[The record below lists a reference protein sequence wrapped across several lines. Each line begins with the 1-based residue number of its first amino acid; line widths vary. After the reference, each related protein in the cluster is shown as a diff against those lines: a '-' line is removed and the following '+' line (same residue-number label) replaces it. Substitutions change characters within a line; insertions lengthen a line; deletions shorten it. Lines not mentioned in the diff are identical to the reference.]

1 MTIIYAICGLRN
13 TIFDA
18 IIIPMNELDILKLV
32 AQRLNDAKIDYML
45 SGSTALS
52 FYGKPRM
59 TRDIDIV
66 IVIPPG
72 EVDCFVKLFEQDFY
86 IDRDMAADAIKNQ
99 SMFNIIHLETVIK
112 IDFIIRKN
120 QEYRILEFNN
130 RKKMKLEDQEISVVS
145 VEDLIISKLYWAKD
159 SFSEMQIKDIVNL
172 MELDFDMDYVK
183 KWCTRLGLDLILGR
197 VLDERHQ

>member
-1 MTIIYAICGLRN
+1 
-13 TIFDA
+13 
-18 IIIPMNELDILKLV
+18 MNELDILKLV
-32 AQRLNDAKIDYML
+32 AKRLNDAGIDYML
-45 SGSTALS
+45 SGSTALA

-66 IVIPPG
+66 IMIPLR
-72 EVDCFVKLFEQDFY
+72 EVDRFVKLFEQDFY
-86 IDRDMAADAIKNQ
+86 IDRDMAADAIRNQ

-130 RKKMKLEDQEISVVS
+130 RKKMKLEDQDISVVS
-145 VEDLIISKLYWAKD
+145 LEDLIISKLYWAKD

-172 MELDFDMDYVK
+172 IDLDFNMDYVRE
-183 KWCTRLGLDLILGR
+183 WCARLGLDLILGR